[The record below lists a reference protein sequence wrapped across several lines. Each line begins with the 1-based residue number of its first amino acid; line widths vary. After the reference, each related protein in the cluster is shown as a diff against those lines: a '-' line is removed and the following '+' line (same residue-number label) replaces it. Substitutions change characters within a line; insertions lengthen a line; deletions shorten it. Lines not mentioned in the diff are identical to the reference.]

1 MEMSEQIDQLA
12 TALSKAQASFKHVAK
27 NKSVTVRTKDG
38 GQYSYK
44 YGDLAD
50 SWDTARA
57 HLTEN
62 GLSIV
67 QSPSFAEGWLI
78 LHTIIMHASGQWIR
92 GTMQT
97 LAKADDV
104 KSLGSAITYLRRYAF
119 CSMTGIVADED
130 DDGSSSN
137 AGKPTEQSQPAT
149 HSNGSSGTPGK
160 ASEKQIK
167 MLFAIWNKNEYE
179 GKLSAWIENIYKCK
193 IDELTVK
200 QASEAIETLQPQE
213 TT

>member
-1 MEMSEQIDQLA
+1 MEMSDQINELA

-62 GLSIV
+62 GLSVV

-78 LHTIIMHASGQWIR
+78 LHTIIMHASGQWIK
-92 GTMQT
+92 GQMQT

-119 CSMTGIVADED
+119 CSMTGLVADED
-130 DDGSSSN
+130 DDGDSAN
-137 AGKPTEQSQPAT
+137 AGKPIEQSRPAAHT
-149 HSNGSSGTPGK
+149 NGNGGGVGK

-167 MLFAIWNKNEYE
+167 MLFAIWHKNEYE
-179 GKLSAWIENIYKCK
+179 GSLQTWVETNYHCK
-193 IDELTVK
+193 VDELTVK
-200 QASEAIETLQPQE
+200 QASEAIEALQPQE
-213 TT
+213 A

>member
-1 MEMSEQIDQLA
+1 MEMSEQINELA
-12 TALSKAQASFKHVAK
+12 TALSKAQSQFKHVAK
-27 NKSVTVRTKDG
+27 NKSVTVRTRDG
-38 GQYSYK
+38 GSYSYK

-57 HLTEN
+57 FLTSN

-78 LHTIIMHASGQWIR
+78 LHTIIMHSSGQWIR

-119 CSMTGIVADED
+119 CSMTGLVADED
-130 DDGSSSN
+130 DDGGSSS
-137 AGKPTEQSQPAT
+137 AGKPAEQAQPAAHT
-149 HSNGSSGTPGK
+149 NGNSTPGK
-160 ASEKQIK
+160 ITEKQMK
-167 MLFAIWNKNEYE
+167 MLWAIWKDNGYE
-179 GKLSAWIENIYKCK
+179 GDLRTWVQTNYKCGV
-193 IDELTVK
+193 DQLTVK
-200 QASEAIETLQPQE
+200 QASEAIEALQPQ
-213 TT
+213 TA